1 MLISICP
8 HNLEIDEGE
17 AYVETRM
24 REIGI
29 MIDVITSDFV
39 QHVDEEVQ
47 HIYEED
53 TEPSH
58 FTHRVIV
65 ANIPTLEKFFEAV
78 ATFERDGYVDIE
90 SYGNDYEKWEYQ
102 GVELVDKSHEKY
114 YRLPCLNVEV
124 RGSVYY

>member
-8 HNLEIDEGE
+8 YNLEVDEGE

-29 MIDVITSDFV
+29 MVDVIISDFI
-39 QHVDEEVQ
+39 QHTDED
-47 HIYEED
+47 D

-78 ATFERDGYVDIE
+78 ATFEHDGYVDIE

-102 GVELVDKSHEKY
+102 GIELVDKSHKKY
-114 YRLPCLNVEV
+114 YCLPCLNIEV
-124 RGSVYY
+124 RGGVYY

>member
-8 HNLEIDEGE
+8 YNLEVDEGE

-29 MIDVITSDFV
+29 MVNVITSDFI
-39 QHVDEEVQ
+39 Q
-47 HIYEED
+47 HIDEED

-58 FTHRVIV
+58 FTHQVIV

-78 ATFERDGYVDIE
+78 ATFEHDGYVDIE

-102 GVELVDKSHEKY
+102 GIELVDKTHEKY

-124 RGSVYY
+124 RGGVYY

>member
-8 HNLEIDEGE
+8 YNLEADEGV

-29 MIDVITSDFV
+29 MVDVIISDFI
-39 QHVDEEVQ
+39 QHSDED
-47 HIYEED
+47 D

-78 ATFERDGYVDIE
+78 ATFEHDGYVDIE
-90 SYGNDYEKWEYQ
+90 SYDTNYEKWEYQ
-102 GVELVDKSHEKY
+102 GIELVDKSHKKY

-124 RGSVYY
+124 RGGVYY

>member
-1 MLISICP
+1 MLISIYP
-8 HNLEIDEGE
+8 YNLEVDEGE

-29 MIDVITSDFV
+29 MVSAITSNFI
-39 QHVDEEVQ
+39 QHTDED
-47 HIYEED
+47 D

-78 ATFERDGYVDIE
+78 ATFEHDGYVDME
-90 SYGNDYEKWEYQ
+90 SYDTNYEKWEYQ
-102 GVELVDKSHEKY
+102 GIELVDKSHKKY
-114 YRLPCLNVEV
+114 YCLPCLNVEV
-124 RGSVYY
+124 RGGVYY

>member
-8 HNLEIDEGE
+8 YNLEVDEGE
-17 AYVETRM
+17 AYVEIRM

-29 MIDVITSDFV
+29 MVSVITSNFI
-39 QHVDEEVQ
+39 QHTDED
-47 HIYEED
+47 D

-78 ATFERDGYVDIE
+78 ATFEHDGYVDIE
-90 SYGNDYEKWEYQ
+90 SYDTNYEKWEYQ
-102 GVELVDKSHEKY
+102 GIELVDKSHKKY

-124 RGSVYY
+124 RGGVYY

>member
-8 HNLEIDEGE
+8 YNLEVDEGE

-29 MIDVITSDFV
+29 MVNVITSDFI
-39 QHVDEEVQ
+39 Q
-47 HIYEED
+47 HIDEED

-65 ANIPTLEKFFEAV
+65 ANIPTLAKFFEAV
-78 ATFERDGYVDIE
+78 ATFEHDGYVDIE
-90 SYGNDYEKWEYQ
+90 SCGTDYEKWEYQ
-102 GVELVDKSHEKY
+102 GIELVDKSHEKY

-124 RGSVYY
+124 RGGVYY

>member
-8 HNLEIDEGE
+8 YNLEADEGE

-29 MIDVITSDFV
+29 MVNVITSDFI
-39 QHVDEEVQ
+39 Q
-47 HIYEED
+47 HIDEDD

-78 ATFERDGYVDIE
+78 ATFEHDGYVDIE
-90 SYGNDYEKWEYQ
+90 SCGTDYEKWKYQ
-102 GVELVDKSHEKY
+102 GIELVDRSHKKY

-124 RGSVYY
+124 RGGVYY

>member
-8 HNLEIDEGE
+8 YNLEVDEGE

-29 MIDVITSDFV
+29 MVNVITSDFI
-39 QHVDEEVQ
+39 Q
-47 HIYEED
+47 HIDEDD

-78 ATFERDGYVDIE
+78 ATFEHDGYVDIE
-90 SYGNDYEKWEYQ
+90 SYGKKKKKWEYQ
-102 GVELVDKSHEKY
+102 GIELVDKTHEKY

-124 RGSVYY
+124 RGGVYY

>member
-8 HNLEIDEGE
+8 YNLEIDEGE

-29 MIDVITSDFV
+29 MVNVITSDFI
-39 QHVDEEVQ
+39 Q
-47 HIYEED
+47 HIDEDD

-58 FTHRVIV
+58 FAHRVIV

-78 ATFERDGYVDIE
+78 ATFEHDGYVDIE

-102 GVELVDKSHEKY
+102 GIELVDKSHEKY

-124 RGSVYY
+124 RGGVYY

>member
-8 HNLEIDEGE
+8 YNLEVDEGE
-17 AYVETRM
+17 AYVENRM

-29 MIDVITSDFV
+29 MVSVITSDFI
-39 QHVDEEVQ
+39 Q
-47 HIYEED
+47 HIDEDD
-53 TEPSH
+53 TELSH

-78 ATFERDGYVDIE
+78 ATFEHDGYVDIE
-90 SYGNDYEKWEYQ
+90 SYDTDYEKWEYQ

-124 RGSVYY
+124 RGGVYY

>member
-8 HNLEIDEGE
+8 YNLEVNEGE

-29 MIDVITSDFV
+29 MVDVIISDFI
-39 QHVDEEVQ
+39 QHSDED
-47 HIYEED
+47 D

-90 SYGNDYEKWEYQ
+90 SYGTDYEKWEYQ
-102 GVELVDKSHEKY
+102 GIELVDKSHEKY

-124 RGSVYY
+124 RGGVYY

>member
-8 HNLEIDEGE
+8 YNLEVDEGE

-29 MIDVITSDFV
+29 MVSVITSDFI
-39 QHVDEEVQ
+39 QHSDED
-47 HIYEED
+47 D

-102 GVELVDKSHEKY
+102 GIELVDESHEKY

-124 RGSVYY
+124 RGGVYY

>member
-8 HNLEIDEGE
+8 YNLEANEGV
-17 AYVETRM
+17 AYVEARM

-29 MIDVITSDFV
+29 MVNVITSDFV
-39 QHVDEEVQ
+39 QHVDEEAQ

-53 TEPSH
+53 TEPAH

-78 ATFERDGYVDIE
+78 AMFERDGYVDIE
-90 SYGNDYEKWEYQ
+90 SYGIDYEKWGYQ
-102 GVELVDKSHEKY
+102 GIELVNKSHEKY
-114 YRLPCLNVEV
+114 YRSPCLNIEV
-124 RGSVYY
+124 RGGVYY

>member
-1 MLISICP
+1 MLILICP
-8 HNLEIDEGE
+8 YNLEVDEGV

-29 MIDVITSDFV
+29 MVNVITSDFI
-39 QHVDEEVQ
+39 Q
-47 HIYEED
+47 HIDEED

-90 SYGNDYEKWEYQ
+90 SCGTDYEKWEYQ
-102 GVELVDKSHEKY
+102 GIELVDKSHEKY

-124 RGSVYY
+124 RGGVYY

>member
-8 HNLEIDEGE
+8 YNLEADEGE

-29 MIDVITSDFV
+29 MVNVITSDFI
-39 QHVDEEVQ
+39 Q
-47 HIYEED
+47 HIDEDD
-53 TEPSH
+53 TEPSP
-58 FTHRVIV
+58 FTHQIIV

-90 SYGNDYEKWEYQ
+90 SCGSDYEKWEYQ
-102 GVELVDKSHEKY
+102 GIELVDKSHEKY

-124 RGSVYY
+124 RGGVYY

>member
-8 HNLEIDEGE
+8 YNLEVDEGE

-29 MIDVITSDFV
+29 MVNVITSDFI
-39 QHVDEEVQ
+39 Q
-47 HIYEED
+47 HIDEDD
-53 TEPSH
+53 TESSH
-58 FTHRVIV
+58 FTHRAIV

-90 SYGNDYEKWEYQ
+90 SCGTDYEKWEYQ
-102 GVELVDKSHEKY
+102 GIELVDKSHEKY

-124 RGSVYY
+124 RGGVYY

>member
-8 HNLEIDEGE
+8 YNLEVDEGE

-29 MIDVITSDFV
+29 MVSVITSDFI
-39 QHVDEEVQ
+39 Q
-47 HIYEED
+47 HIDEDD

-58 FTHRVIV
+58 STHRVIV

-90 SYGNDYEKWEYQ
+90 SYGTDYEKWEYQ
-102 GVELVDKSHEKY
+102 GIELVDKSHEKY

-124 RGSVYY
+124 RGGVYY

>member
-8 HNLEIDEGE
+8 YNLEIDEGE

-29 MIDVITSDFV
+29 MVSIITSDFV
-39 QHVDEEVQ
+39 QHIDED
-47 HIYEED
+47 D
-53 TEPSH
+53 TESSH

-90 SYGNDYEKWEYQ
+90 SYDTNYEKWESQ
-102 GVELVDKSHEKY
+102 GIELVDKNHKKY

-124 RGSVYY
+124 RGGVYY

>member
-8 HNLEIDEGE
+8 YNLEVDEGE

-24 REIGI
+24 RKIGI
-29 MIDVITSDFV
+29 MADVIISDFI
-39 QHVDEEVQ
+39 Q
-47 HIYEED
+47 HIDEED
-53 TEPSH
+53 TEPSY

-102 GVELVDKSHEKY
+102 GIELVDKSHEKY

-124 RGSVYY
+124 KGGVYY

>member
-8 HNLEIDEGE
+8 YNLLEADEGE

-29 MIDVITSDFV
+29 MVDVIISDFI
-39 QHVDEEVQ
+39 QHSDED
-47 HIYEED
+47 D
-53 TEPSH
+53 TKPSL

-78 ATFERDGYVDIE
+78 ATFEHDGDVDIE
-90 SYGNDYEKWEYQ
+90 SYDTNYEKWEYQ
-102 GVELVDKSHEKY
+102 GIELVDKSHEKY
-114 YRLPCLNVEV
+114 YHLPCLNVEV
-124 RGSVYY
+124 RGGVYY

>member
-8 HNLEIDEGE
+8 YNLEVDEGE

-29 MIDVITSDFV
+29 MVNVITSDFI
-39 QHVDEEVQ
+39 Q
-47 HIYEED
+47 HIDEDD

-58 FTHRVIV
+58 FAHRVIV

-102 GVELVDKSHEKY
+102 GIELVDKTHEKY
-114 YRLPCLNVEV
+114 YHLPCLNVEV
-124 RGSVYY
+124 RGGVYY

>member
-8 HNLEIDEGE
+8 YNLEAYEGV

-29 MIDVITSDFV
+29 MVDVIISDFI
-39 QHVDEEVQ
+39 QHSDED
-47 HIYEED
+47 D

-58 FTHRVIV
+58 FTHQVIV
-65 ANIPTLEKFFEAV
+65 ANIPTLEH
-78 ATFERDGYVDIE
+78 DGYVDIE
-90 SYGNDYEKWEYQ
+90 SYDTNYEKWEYQ
-102 GVELVDKSHEKY
+102 GIELVDKSDKKY

-124 RGSVYY
+124 RGGVYY

>member
-8 HNLEIDEGE
+8 YNLEADEGE

-29 MIDVITSDFV
+29 MVSVITSDFI
-39 QHVDEEVQ
+39 Q
-47 HIYEED
+47 HIDEDD

-90 SYGNDYEKWEYQ
+90 SYGTNYEKWEYQ
-102 GVELVDKSHEKY
+102 GIELVDKSHEKY

-124 RGSVYY
+124 RGGVYY

>member
-8 HNLEIDEGE
+8 YNLEVDEGE

-29 MIDVITSDFV
+29 MVDVITSDFI
-39 QHVDEEVQ
+39 Q
-47 HIYEED
+47 HIDEED

-90 SYGNDYEKWEYQ
+90 SYGTDYKKWEYQ
-102 GVELVDKSHEKY
+102 GIELVNKSHEKY

-124 RGSVYY
+124 RGGVYY

>member
-8 HNLEIDEGE
+8 YNLEAYEGV

-29 MIDVITSDFV
+29 MVDVIISDFI
-39 QHVDEEVQ
+39 QHSDED
-47 HIYEED
+47 D

-58 FTHRVIV
+58 FTHQVIV

-78 ATFERDGYVDIE
+78 ATFEHDGYVDIE
-90 SYGNDYEKWEYQ
+90 SYDTNYEKWEYQ
-102 GVELVDKSHEKY
+102 GIELVDKSLKKY

-124 RGSVYY
+124 RGGVYY

>member
-8 HNLEIDEGE
+8 YNLEVDEGE

-29 MIDVITSDFV
+29 MVNVITSDFI
-39 QHVDEEVQ
+39 QHSDED
-47 HIYEED
+47 D

-58 FTHRVIV
+58 FTHRAIV

-90 SYGNDYEKWEYQ
+90 SCGTDYEKWEYQ

-124 RGSVYY
+124 RGGVYY

>member
-8 HNLEIDEGE
+8 YNLEADEGE
-17 AYVETRM
+17 VYVETRM

-29 MIDVITSDFV
+29 MVSVITSNFI
-39 QHVDEEVQ
+39 Q
-47 HIYEED
+47 HIDEDD

-90 SYGNDYEKWEYQ
+90 SYGTDYEKWEYQ
-102 GVELVDKSHEKY
+102 GIELVDKSHEKY

-124 RGSVYY
+124 RGGVYY

>member
-8 HNLEIDEGE
+8 YNLEVDEGE

-29 MIDVITSDFV
+29 MVNVITSDFI
-39 QHVDEEVQ
+39 Q
-47 HIYEED
+47 HIDEDD

-102 GVELVDKSHEKY
+102 GIELVDKSHEKY

-124 RGSVYY
+124 RGGVYY

>member
-8 HNLEIDEGE
+8 YNLEADEGE
-17 AYVETRM
+17 VYVETRM

-29 MIDVITSDFV
+29 MVDVIISDFI
-39 QHVDEEVQ
+39 QHSDED
-47 HIYEED
+47 D

-90 SYGNDYEKWEYQ
+90 SYDTNYEKWEYQ
-102 GVELVDKSHEKY
+102 GIELVDKSHEKY

-124 RGSVYY
+124 RGGVYY

>member
-8 HNLEIDEGE
+8 YNLEVDEGK

-29 MIDVITSDFV
+29 MISVITSDFI
-39 QHVDEEVQ
+39 Q
-47 HIYEED
+47 HIDKDD

-78 ATFERDGYVDIE
+78 ATFEHDGYVDIE
-90 SYGNDYEKWEYQ
+90 SYDTNYEKWEYQ
-102 GVELVDKSHEKY
+102 GIELVDKSHEKY

-124 RGSVYY
+124 RGGVYY

>member
-8 HNLEIDEGE
+8 YNLEADEGE
-17 AYVETRM
+17 TYVETRM

-29 MIDVITSDFV
+29 MVSVITSDFI
-39 QHVDEEVQ
+39 Q
-47 HIYEED
+47 HIDEDD

-90 SYGNDYEKWEYQ
+90 SYDTDYEKWEYQ
-102 GVELVDKSHEKY
+102 GIELLDKSHKKY

-124 RGSVYY
+124 RGGVYY

>member
-8 HNLEIDEGE
+8 YNLEVDEGE

-24 REIGI
+24 RKIGI
-29 MIDVITSDFV
+29 MVSVITSDFI
-39 QHVDEEVQ
+39 Q
-47 HIYEED
+47 HIDEDD

-90 SYGNDYEKWEYQ
+90 SYGTDYEKWEYQ
-102 GVELVDKSHEKY
+102 GIELVDKSHEKY

-124 RGSVYY
+124 KGGVYY

>member
-8 HNLEIDEGE
+8 YNLEADEGE

-29 MIDVITSDFV
+29 MVDVIISDFI
-39 QHVDEEVQ
+39 QHSDED
-47 HIYEED
+47 D

-78 ATFERDGYVDIE
+78 ATFEHDGYVDIE
-90 SYGNDYEKWEYQ
+90 SYDTDYEKWEYQ
-102 GVELVDKSHEKY
+102 GIELVDKSHEKY
-114 YRLPCLNVEV
+114 YHLPCLNVEV
-124 RGSVYY
+124 RGGVYY

>member
-1 MLISICP
+1 MLISIYP
-8 HNLEIDEGE
+8 YNLEVDEGE

-29 MIDVITSDFV
+29 MVNVITSDFI
-39 QHVDEEVQ
+39 Q
-47 HIYEED
+47 HIDEDD
-53 TEPSH
+53 TESSH

-90 SYGNDYEKWEYQ
+90 SYDTDYEKWEYQ
-102 GVELVDKSHEKY
+102 GIELLDKSHEKY

-124 RGSVYY
+124 RGGIYY

>member
-8 HNLEIDEGE
+8 YNLEVDEGE

-29 MIDVITSDFV
+29 MVNVITSDFI
-39 QHVDEEVQ
+39 Q
-47 HIYEED
+47 HIDEDD

-58 FTHRVIV
+58 FTHQIIV

-90 SYGNDYEKWEYQ
+90 SYGTDYEKWEYQ
-102 GVELVDKSHEKY
+102 GIELVDKSHEKY

-124 RGSVYY
+124 RGGVYY

>member
-8 HNLEIDEGE
+8 YNLEVDEGE

-24 REIGI
+24 RELGI
-29 MIDVITSDFV
+29 MVNVITSDFI
-39 QHVDEEVQ
+39 Q
-47 HIYEED
+47 HIDEDD

-58 FTHRVIV
+58 FTHQIIV

-90 SYGNDYEKWEYQ
+90 SYGTEYEKWEYQ
-102 GVELVDKSHEKY
+102 GIELVDKSHEKY

-124 RGSVYY
+124 KGGVYY

>member
-8 HNLEIDEGE
+8 YNLEVDEGE

-29 MIDVITSDFV
+29 MVNVITSDFI
-39 QHVDEEVQ
+39 Q
-47 HIYEED
+47 HIDEDD

-78 ATFERDGYVDIE
+78 ATFEHDGYIDIE

-102 GVELVDKSHEKY
+102 GIELVDKSHEKY

-124 RGSVYY
+124 KGGVYY